1 MVEHHAIQT
10 MQDLRIERNQ
20 MQYTNAMTNPTNIVL
35 RIFGAVAL
43 IWAMPLTQQAQD
55 TGSILTVGTESVS
68 AADFQHVFLKNNRD
82 SLITTASLDEYME
95 LFTKFKLKV
104 AEAEALGYDTIPKLV
119 KELNGYKTQLALH
132 VLSSSFSSSSLL
144 FSSKRCLYEMDE
156 RAQSTLR
163 AQDAPVARPVLRY
176 RFSQRRK
183 NHYPPP

>member
-95 LFTKFKLKV
+95 LFINFKLKARGV
-104 AEAEALGYDTIPKLV
+104 SG
-119 KELNGYKTQLALH
+119 
-132 VLSSSFSSSSLL
+132 
-144 FSSKRCLYEMDE
+144 
-156 RAQSTLR
+156 TLR
-163 AQDAPVARPVLRY
+163 LKVASSQDHQNNSILVGHLKIKEGETEWVECIRAFRASSDTDDWPDELPAA
-176 RFSQRRK
+176 SA
-183 NHYPPP
+183 